1 MFQGLTLIAE
11 NIGSSGEPV
20 ESKAHLACDLL
31 FTRYYLAAFFHH
43 DHHHQA
49 PQKSL
54 PSQLSTCSV
63 REYGKSTVSDIG

>member
-31 FTRYYLAAFFHH
+31 SSGTHWQPSSNMITTINNHR
-43 DHHHQA
+43 
-49 PQKSL
+49 SL
-54 PSQLSTCSV
+54 CHLS
-63 REYGKSTVSDIG
+63 